1 MCCKYFSHFVSIYFV
16 SSSLFCHAKNFYLH
30 IVKFI
35 SPFFIVSGFWVIVRL
50 SPYQLTRNP
59 LCGFISLLPNRLDY
73 TLVYRLRLNLIFF
86 FQMTIQLSQH
96 HLKKKKNP
104 PCPVI
109 WDNALSYTQR
119 PHTLGPPCR
128 FFPLHGSLHTCAC
141 VAAVVRDPHVLMREE
156 SVPLVSP
163 APLLLPRLFLCVWFS
178 TWISLRTR
186 QLLKIANIF
195 MGITLNW

>member
-96 HLKKKKNP
+96 HLKKKKILLAQWSETT
-104 PCPVI
+104 PC
-109 WDNALSYTQR
+109 
-119 PHTLGPPCR
+119 HTLNVPIHWGH
-128 FFPLHGSLHTCAC
+128 LAGSSHSTGLFI
-141 VAAVVRDPHVLMREE
+141 HV
-156 SVPLVSP
+156 PVS
-163 APLLLPRLFLCVWFS
+163 
-178 TWISLRTR
+178 
-186 QLLKIANIF
+186 QLWLETH
-195 MGITLNW
+195 MC